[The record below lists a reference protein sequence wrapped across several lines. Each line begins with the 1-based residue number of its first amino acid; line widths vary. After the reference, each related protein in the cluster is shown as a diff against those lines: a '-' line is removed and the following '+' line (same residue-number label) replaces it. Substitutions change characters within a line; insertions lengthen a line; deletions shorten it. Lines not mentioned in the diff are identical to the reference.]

1 MSADLSFFDLVIRAS
16 FTVQLVM
23 LSLVAASIVS
33 WTVIVHKYKLL
44 NKAATSAD
52 TFEDK
57 FWSGIDLSE
66 FYNSISQR
74 RLERHGMERVFE
86 SGFSEYAK
94 LHKKAGSAEMILAG
108 VQRSMK
114 VALSR
119 EEDRLDQHLSL
130 LATIGSISP
139 YVGLFGTVWGI
150 MNSFMALGAVKHAT
164 LAMVAPGIAE
174 ALIATAMGLF
184 AAIPA
189 VVAYNRYAEKVD
201 RLCNRYENFQ
211 EEFAS
216 LLHRQTMN
224 KAKAT
229 DEKVA

>member
-1 MSADLSFFDLVIRAS
+1 MSADLSFFDLVLHAS

-23 LSLVAASIVS
+23 LSLVAASVIS
-33 WTVIVHKYKLL
+33 WTVIIHKYKLL
-44 NKAATSAD
+44 KKAAASAES
-52 TFEDK
+52 FEDK

-66 FYNSISQR
+66 LYSGLSKR
-74 RLERHGMERVFE
+74 RLDRHGMEKVFE
-86 SGFSEYAK
+86 AGFSEYAK
-94 LHKKAGSAEMILAG
+94 LHKKAGSTEMILAG

-150 MNSFMALGAVKHAT
+150 MSSFIALGAVKHAT

-189 VVAYNRYAEKVD
+189 VVAYNRYAERVD
-201 RLCNRYENFQ
+201 RLCSRYENFQ

-216 LLHRQTMN
+216 LLHRQTIN
-224 KAKAT
+224 KPVT
-229 DEKVA
+229 NETVG